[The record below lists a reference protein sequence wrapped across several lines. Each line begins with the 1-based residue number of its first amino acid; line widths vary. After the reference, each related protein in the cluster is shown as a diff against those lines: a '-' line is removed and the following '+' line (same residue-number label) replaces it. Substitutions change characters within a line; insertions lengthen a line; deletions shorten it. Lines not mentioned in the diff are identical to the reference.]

1 MELFVETV
9 GEFQLQTIFAKRSV
23 IDVWLGL
30 EYASGLECY
39 LKHSFY
45 TLDFF

>member
-9 GEFQLQTIFAKRSV
+9 GEFLLSTIFAKGSV

-30 EYASGLECY
+30 EYASGLEYY

-45 TLDFF
+45 TSDFF